1 MGDRI
6 QVLPSALIDQI
17 AAGEVVE
24 RPASVVKEL
33 VENALD
39 AGAGRIEVRVRD
51 GGRDLVRVSDDGAG
65 MDRADLA
72 LSVVRHATSKI
83 RAPADLQ
90 HIATLGFRGEAL
102 PSIAAVSRMTIVS
115 RRADYTA
122 GHRLEAAG
130 GEPPR
135 INETGAARGTDVRV
149 ADLFFNTPARRK
161 FLRTAATEMGHISAW
176 LTHLGLA
183 RPRVH
188 LRLEHNGRKVI
199 DAPGNAELAQRV
211 AALLGRE
218 AYEHLHP
225 IADEQPGIRVSGLV
239 SDPGHSRRNT
249 RGIHLFVNGR
259 FVRDRLLQYA
269 IMDAYRTVLPE
280 RRYPL
285 VVLRLDLD
293 PELVDVNVHPQKTEV
308 RFADGRRVQ
317 RALAAAIGQTLAA
330 SPWAEA
336 LSPAL
341 AEQPGRRYRL
351 DGGPRP
357 AASPQAAAAAERVR
371 AALGRFD
378 RGGPGPGAPRP
389 ASPGAARAPAAPG
402 PRPPAAL
409 RPRDE
414 APGRPLH
421 EWQLVGQLW
430 NTYLLLC
437 DRERLVVVDQH
448 AAHERVTFERLRAA
462 AERDGVRQQR
472 LLVPLQLDL
481 GPAGAE
487 AAAAEGERLAAVGID
502 IEPFGPGVVSVKA
515 VPALLADA
523 PVAELVRDALDEL
536 AESEAASG
544 WEQRRLA
551 VLSRMACHGSLRAG
565 QALSEAEVRSLLEQV
580 EAIDYGALCPHGRPV
595 LVRFGRGEV
604 EHWFHRG

>member
-1 MGDRI
+1 MSERI

-51 GGRDLVRVSDDGAG
+51 GGRELVRVTDDGAG
-65 MDRADLA
+65 MDRADLE

-83 RAPADLQ
+83 RAPEDLL

-102 PSIAAVSRMTIVS
+102 PSIAAVSRLTIVS
-115 RRADYTA
+115 RRAADTA

-130 GEPPR
+130 GEPAR
-135 INETGAARGTDVRV
+135 IGETGAARGTDVRV

-188 LRLEHNGRKVI
+188 LRLEHNDRKVI
-199 DAPGNAELAQRV
+199 DAPGNTELAQRV

-218 AYEHLHP
+218 AFEHLHP

-239 SDPGHSRRNT
+239 SDPGHSRPNT

-269 IMDAYRTVLPE
+269 VMDAYRTVLPE

-285 VVLRLDLD
+285 VVVRLELD

-317 RALAAAIGQTLAA
+317 RALAAAIGRTLAA

-341 AEQPGRRYRL
+341 AEQPARRYRL

-371 AALGRFD
+371 TALGRFE
-378 RGGPGPGAPRP
+378 RGGAGPGAPRP
-389 ASPGAARAPAAPG
+389 APPGAVQAPP
-402 PRPPAAL
+402 PPARRL
-409 RPRDE
+409 DE
-414 APGRPLH
+414 EPPRPLH
-421 EWQLVGQLW
+421 EWQLVGRLW

-462 AERDGVRQQR
+462 AARDGVRQQR
-472 LLVPLQLDL
+472 LLVPLQLEL

-487 AAAAEGERLAAVGID
+487 VAAAERERLAAVGID

-551 VLSRMACHGSLRAG
+551 VLSRMACHGSVRAG
-565 QALSEAEVRSLLEQV
+565 QALGEAEVRSLLEQV

-595 LVRFGRGEV
+595 LVRFARREV